1 MNATLGVELPNTT
14 GVNQTTVP
22 LGYAEP
28 YTEEISPSDLGTQI
42 GSFGDGTQIWKITH
56 NGVDTHAI
64 HFHLFNVQLI
74 NRVGW
79 DGMVKPPDPNELGWK
94 ETVRMN
100 PLEDAIVA
108 LRPVEPKVPFGVPDS
123 IRPVDVTRPTT
134 ATINTLDPLTGGA
147 TTVLNT
153 PVNLG
158 WEYVWHCHLLGHEEN
173 DMMRP
178 VKTDMPKALANAPV
192 VSVAASAGALNL
204 SWTDGTPATQAAY
217 GTVGSFFWGD
227 PKGEVGYRVERA
239 VVTGGDVGAYANIG
253 TALANHPAFVDPNV
267 VNSVVY
273 SYRVTAFNAAGDSV
287 SDAVQVT
294 WNSTAPSPPL
304 NVAAVAGIASA
315 TVTWSVP
322 TTTGLSVITGYTA
335 TASGG
340 GGHTCSAAMPGALSC
355 VVGGLTPGTAY
366 RFTVTATNGIGTGPA
381 SSPSN
386 SVIPPTAPNPPTG
399 VSAVGGSTVA
409 VVRWLAPLLTG
420 GLPITGY
427 TVTPSGS
434 GVPCTTTGA
443 LTCTVTGL
451 TNGTPYTFTVTATN
465 SSGTGGPSG
474 PSNSVTPA
482 PTVPDKPT
490 GVAATAGTAAALVS
504 WIAPANNGGS
514 AIIHY
519 TVTSSPGGQTCTT
532 SGLSCA
538 VGGLTN
544 GTTYRFTVTATNT
557 TGTGPASDPS
567 APVTPGTR
575 WSVTLGVSAA
585 DVTAGTAVTLTAQAN
600 QDVTPSPYYLVI
612 LANDGS
618 VVGSCAYGTT
628 CTVTASKSAPASVT
642 YTAFVGTS
650 TGMTPTATSNSV
662 SVTWTP
668 APSTYFPLTPTRV
681 LDTATSTGLT
691 GYFNSHVA
699 RTFQVTG
706 GTSGVPANATA
717 VTGNLTVTG
726 QSSVGFLYLG
736 PVATDN
742 PTSSTLN
749 FPVND
754 DRANGVTVALGAG
767 GTLSATYATPT
778 AGQTTHVIF
787 DVTGYFTPDTT
798 GAYYFPLTPTRLLNT
813 VTNTGLTGSFSSHL
827 ARTFQVTGGTSGV
840 PANATAVT
848 GNLTVTGQTSLG
860 FLYVGPVAVN
870 DPTSSTLNFPFGD
883 DRANGVTVALGAG
896 GTLSVTYAAP
906 SLGPTAQVLF
916 DVTGYFSP
924 DTSGAMY
931 LPLTPTRILDSR
943 DGTGGLPGAFSSHL
957 ARTFQVTGGTSVVPA
972 NATAVTGNLTVTSQG
987 YLGFLYIGPVPMNNP
1002 TSSSL
1007 NFPFGDDRANSVD
1020 VALGSGGTL
1029 SVTYAAP
1036 VLGVTAQV
1044 IFDVTGYFV
1053 P

>member
-178 VKTDMPKALANAPV
+178 VKTDMPKALADAPV

-239 VVTGGDVGAYANIG
+239 VVTGGVVGAYGPPIG
-253 TALANHPAFVDPNV
+253 TALANHPAFVDTSV
-267 VNSVVY
+267 VNSVTY

-287 SDAVQVT
+287 STAVQAT
-294 WNSTAPSPPL
+294 LPNPTAPSPPL
-304 NVAAVAGIASA
+304 NVAAVAGTASA
-315 TVTWSVP
+315 TVTWSAP
-322 TTTGLSVITGYTA
+322 TTTGLSAITGYTA
-335 TASGG
+335 TAFGG
-340 GGHTCSAAMPGALSC
+340 GGVPCATTSALTCI
-355 VVGGLTPGTAY
+355 VTGLTPGTAY
-366 RFTVTATNGIGTGPA
+366 RFTVTATNTIGTGPA

-399 VSAVGGSTVA
+399 VTAVGGNTLA
-409 VVRWLAPLLTG
+409 VVTWVAPLFNG

-434 GVPCTTTGA
+434 GVPCTTTGTLA
-443 LTCTVTGL
+443 CTVTGL

-465 SSGTGGPSG
+465 TSGTGVPSG
-474 PSNSVTPA
+474 PSNSVTPG

-490 GVAATAGTAAALVS
+490 GATATAGIAAALVS
-504 WIAPANNGGS
+504 WTAPSNNGGS
-514 AIIHY
+514 AIIQY
-519 TVTSSPGGQTCTT
+519 TATSSPGGQTCTT
-532 SGLSCA
+532 SGLNCT
-538 VGGLTN
+538 VNGLTN
-544 GTTYRFTVTATNT
+544 STTYTFTVTATNT
-557 TGTGPASDPS
+557 TGTGSASNPT
-567 APVTPGTR
+567 APVTPEAR
-575 WSVTLGVSAA
+575 WSVTLGSSATS
-585 DVTAGTAVTLTAQAN
+585 VTEGTAVTLIAQAN
-600 QDVTPSPYYLVI
+600 QDVAPSPYYVVIMASNGTI
-612 LANDGS
+612 LA
-618 VVGSCAYGTT
+618 SCPYGTM
-628 CTVTASKSAPASVT
+628 CTATASSSAPASQT
-642 YTAFVGTS
+642 YTAFVSTS
-650 TGMTPTATSNSV
+650 TGLTPQATSKSI

-668 APSTYFPLTPTRV
+668 FPTIGDTYFPLTPTRL
-681 LDTATSTGLT
+681 LDTRNGTGLS
-691 GYFNSHVA
+691 GPFSSHAA
-699 RTFQVTG
+699 RTFQV
-706 GTSGVPANATA
+706 SGVGGVPGNATA
-717 VTGNLTVTG
+717 VTGNLTVTSQTG
-726 QSSVGFLYLG
+726 AGYLYIG

-749 FPVND
+749 FPV
-754 DRANGVTVALGAG
+754 
-767 GTLSATYATPT
+767 
-778 AGQTTHVIF
+778 
-787 DVTGYFTPDTT
+787 
-798 GAYYFPLTPTRLLNT
+798 
-813 VTNTGLTGSFSSHL
+813 
-827 ARTFQVTGGTSGV
+827 
-840 PANATAVT
+840 
-848 GNLTVTGQTSLG
+848 
-860 FLYVGPVAVN
+860 
-870 DPTSSTLNFPFGD
+870 GD
-883 DRANGVTVALGAG
+883 DRANGVTVALG
-896 GTLSVTYAAP
+896 
-906 SLGPTAQVLF
+906 
-916 DVTGYFSP
+916 
-924 DTSGAMY
+924 
-931 LPLTPTRILDSR
+931 
-943 DGTGGLPGAFSSHL
+943 
-957 ARTFQVTGGTSVVPA
+957 
-972 NATAVTGNLTVTSQG
+972 
-987 YLGFLYIGPVPMNNP
+987 
-1002 TSSSL
+1002 
-1007 NFPFGDDRANSVD
+1007 
-1020 VALGSGGTL
+1020 SGGI
-1029 SVTYAAP
+1029 
-1036 VLGVTAQV
+1036 LGVTYVGPNSSAYAHV

>member
-1 MNATLGVELPNTT
+1 M
-14 GVNQTTVP
+14 
-22 LGYAEP
+22 
-28 YTEEISPSDLGTQI
+28 
-42 GSFGDGTQIWKITH
+42 
-56 NGVDTHAI
+56 
-64 HFHLFNVQLI
+64 
-74 NRVGW
+74 
-79 DGMVKPPDPNELGWK
+79 
-94 ETVRMN
+94 
-100 PLEDAIVA
+100 
-108 LRPVEPKVPFGVPDS
+108 
-123 IRPVDVTRPTT
+123 
-134 ATINTLDPLTGGA
+134 
-147 TTVLNT
+147 
-153 PVNLG
+153 
-158 WEYVWHCHLLGHEEN
+158 
-173 DMMRP
+173 
-178 VKTDMPKALANAPV
+178 
-192 VSVAASAGALNL
+192 
-204 SWTDGTPATQAAY
+204 
-217 GTVGSFFWGD
+217 
-227 PKGEVGYRVERA
+227 GYRVERA
-239 VVTGGDVGAYANIG
+239 VVTGGNVGAYANIG
-253 TALANHPAFVDPNV
+253 TALANHTAFVDPNV

-273 SYRVTAFNAAGDSV
+273 SYRVTAFNAAEDSV
-287 SDAVQVT
+287 SDAVQAT

-304 NVAAVAGIASA
+304 NVAAVAGTASA
-315 TVTWSVP
+315 TVTWSAP

-355 VVGGLTPGTAY
+355 VVGGLTPGAAY

-386 SVIPPTAPNPPTG
+386 SVTPPAAPNPPTG
-399 VSAVGGSTVA
+399 VSAVGGNTVG

-490 GVAATAGTAAALVS
+490 GVAATAGTAAALIS

-514 AIIHY
+514 AIINY

-557 TGTGPASDPS
+557 SGTGPASDPS

-585 DVTAGTAVTLTAQAN
+585 DVTAGTAVTLIAQAN

-612 LANDGS
+612 LANDGT

-681 LDTATSTGLT
+681 LDTATGTGLT
-691 GYFNSHVA
+691 GYFSSHVA

-726 QSSVGFLYLG
+726 QSSLGFLYLG
-736 PVATDN
+736 PVATNN

-798 GAYYFPLTPTRLLNT
+798 GAYYFPLAPARLLNT
-813 VTNTGLTGSFSSHL
+813 VTNTGLTGTFSSHV

-870 DPTSSTLNFPFGD
+870 DPTSSTLNFPVGD
-883 DRANGVTVALGAG
+883 DRANGVMVALGAG

-906 SLGPTAQVLF
+906 SLGPTAQVIF

-987 YLGFLYIGPVPMNNP
+987 YLGFLYIGPVAMNDP
-1002 TSSSL
+1002 TSSTL

-1020 VALGSGGTL
+1020 VALGAGGTL